1 MIVMDGTHTK
11 LDDFKHII
19 LIAVTYDANN
29 EIVILA
35 FAVVD
40 VENKDNWIWFHDRLT
55 TDFPGFNVIMC
66 DADKGITSHDF
77 QLSQEEVEA
86 LTSRCARHLAENCRE
101 SCKYTMNSSHKNMIL
116 SLAKCRTE
124 EVYLE
129 CLDRIRSVHHEWADW
144 LDERKHEFA
153 AYLFLKKHVQRWGK
167 VTSNAVENINSSLLD
182 IRNLPILYL
191 LLGTI
196 EKIQGKYLAGYRKS
210 AELIANKKLISD
222 YAYNC
227 YRKLTVEAIRRKV
240 FITLDKED
248 VIHGKVSSGDP
259 NSAIPK
265 FVEVRVM
272 LSEWE
277 FHCPCM
283 QFEEVGIPCVHV
295 IALIRAKGK
304 TLESQWWFSE
314 RYHTSTYHNSYG
326 AEVPPI
332 ALLKL
337 EVD

>member
-1 MIVMDGTHTK
+1 M
-11 LDDFKHII
+11 
-19 LIAVTYDANN
+19 
-29 EIVILA
+29 
-35 FAVVD
+35 
-40 VENKDNWIWFHDRLT
+40 
-55 TDFPGFNVIMC
+55 
-66 DADKGITSHDF
+66 
-77 QLSQEEVEA
+77 
-86 LTSRCARHLAENCRE
+86 
-101 SCKYTMNSSHKNMIL
+101 
-116 SLAKCRTE
+116 
-124 EVYLE
+124 
-129 CLDRIRSVHHEWADW
+129 
-144 LDERKHEFA
+144 
-153 AYLFLKKHVQRWGK
+153 
-167 VTSNAVENINSSLLD
+167 TSNAVENINSSLLD

-248 VIHGKVSSGDP
+248 AIHGKVSSGDP

-332 ALLKL
+332 ALPKL
-337 EVD
+337 EVDLFYAPPDHKRPAGRPSKLRKDRSWSNKTSNQKQCSSCGVLGHFYTTCNAPSTQFRFENHYDRSVAWARAFSSIDFDQLE